1 MHSDLYVFKM
11 KDEAIDEEAL
21 LKEFDKASP
30 MGADSLELMTDD
42 EESLKA
48 YRDSVTK
55 MKPAVDYLNDVKEGI
70 LDIVDRFNPDT
81 ALGRDEYDYRIN
93 HLFDRLDDCKGD
105 WFAIS
110 HGNGQFTF
118 LRRFDFATNTVSHDG
133 YYARLVKDMDL
144 VLYDYHY

>member
-21 LKEFDKASP
+21 LEWFDKASS
-30 MGADSLELMTDD
+30 MGADSLEFRTDD

-55 MKPAVDYLNDVKEGI
+55 MKPAVEYLNAVKEGI
-70 LDIVDRFNPDT
+70 LDIVDRYNPDT
-81 ALGRDEYDYRIN
+81 ALGSDEYDYRIN
-93 HLFDRLDDCKGD
+93 YLFGRLDDCKGD

-118 LRRFDFATNTVSHDG
+118 LRRFDFAANTASHDG
-133 YYARLVKDMDL
+133 YYAGLVKDMDL